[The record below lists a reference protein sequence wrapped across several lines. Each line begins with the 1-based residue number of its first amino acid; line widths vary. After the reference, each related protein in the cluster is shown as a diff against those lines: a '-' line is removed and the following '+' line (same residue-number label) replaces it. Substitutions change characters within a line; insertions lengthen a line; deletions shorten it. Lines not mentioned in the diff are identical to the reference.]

1 MLRCM
6 IFVFVEIRNYSDRY
20 LPCTAAINGT
30 SPDKLNRHFFAMP
43 HPHSAYFLN
52 LVSCEL
58 NSNQKYRVKSLKKV
72 IYVNSCRFFS
82 CILKMFFFCSSSL
95 VLSINT
101 RKYNSVFS
109 FHLPHFHSMS
119 EFFHLSKTQKITKI
133 FISEINTTGF
143 LFVVF
148 QCAMRIVCLPH
159 LRIHSTVL
167 HI

>member
-1 MLRCM
+1 MPFFQL
-6 IFVFVEIRNYSDRY
+6 
-20 LPCTAAINGT
+20 
-30 SPDKLNRHFFAMP
+30 HFK
-43 HPHSAYFLN
+43 N
-52 LVSCEL
+52 V
-58 NSNQKYRVKSLKKV
+58 
-72 IYVNSCRFFS
+72 
-82 CILKMFFFCSSSL
+82 FFCSSSL

-159 LRIHSTVL
+159 LRIHST
-167 HI
+167 HIILIMCVMHSKSKYCISLYTFFFLSFSVSHSSRWCCCFASCSSLYNIRLFLLLLFHFFPHCIRNLCTRNGNF